1 MDGGIK
7 TDPGQIWKYQV
18 NLLNKYRE
26 RLWVPTKKGAWP
38 SYLYVGAGTVVIE
51 LGGGLLGSSKA

>member
-26 RLWVPTKKGAWP
+26 RLWVPTKKGA
-38 SYLYVGAGTVVIE
+38 
-51 LGGGLLGSSKA
+51 